1 MTMLTYTRCC
11 PGIDIEALS
20 SDEPVLTNFF
30 RSSRYE
36 PKSFACALCAVV
48 FQFIFVQLFQM
59 IFEKTATEAS
69 GFRTNPEA
77 IFFGRRTL
85 PSDIDTTLNSL
96 ISMIELPC
104 QHLFSTR
111 GRSELLYELE
121 DLTLTLCL
129 HHFLFVIKLIIYIK
143 LN

>member
-1 MTMLTYTRCC
+1 MTMLAYAWSC
-11 PGIDIEALS
+11 PSIDIEALS
-20 SDEPVLTNFF
+20 SDEPVLANFF
-30 RSSRYE
+30 RSSGYE

-48 FQFIFVQLFQM
+48 FQLIFVQLFFM
-59 IFEKTATEAS
+59 IFEKTAAEAS

-85 PSDIDTTLNSL
+85 PSDINTTLDSL
-96 ISMIELPC
+96 ISMVELPC

-121 DLTLTLCL
+121 DLTLTLSL
-129 HHFLFVIKLIIYIK
+129 HHFPFVIKLIIYIK